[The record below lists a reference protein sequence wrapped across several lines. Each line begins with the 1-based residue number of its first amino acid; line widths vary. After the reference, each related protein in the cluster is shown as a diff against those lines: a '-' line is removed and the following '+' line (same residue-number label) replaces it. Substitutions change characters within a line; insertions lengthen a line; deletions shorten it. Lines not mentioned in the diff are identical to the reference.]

1 MVNTTLNLYCG
12 GLQEV
17 EHLKVVLTEDKVAYR
32 ESVGDAGLSTSI
44 QGPPMIIPGPS
55 IRILS
60 PSIRWVILVL
70 LTPTQ
75 ILQIRSRVERVGVTL

>member
-1 MVNTTLNLYCG
+1 VVSTTLNLYYG

-32 ESVGDAGLSTSI
+32 ESVGDVGLSTSI
-44 QGPPMIIPGPS
+44 QGPSTINPGPS

-60 PSIRWVILVL
+60 PSIRWGDIGSPH
-70 LTPTQ
+70 TYTDITDPF
-75 ILQIRSRVERVGVTL
+75 SS